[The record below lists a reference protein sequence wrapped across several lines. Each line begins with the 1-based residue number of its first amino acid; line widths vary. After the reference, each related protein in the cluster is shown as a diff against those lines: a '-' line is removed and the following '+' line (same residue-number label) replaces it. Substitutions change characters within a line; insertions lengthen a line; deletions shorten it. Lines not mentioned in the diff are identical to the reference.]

1 MTKQTVKA
9 HSDTQPKH
17 ACQAFLLINTN
28 QSPLK
33 LKSEIE
39 SQWAEIAKQDVCCL
53 LSAALYSPQSVAMY
67 VTASSRQQI
76 EKTVEALRGVAGGA
90 QIEIRLCKQ
99 DQNVSGLAAFDTSA
113 NLWGLISI
121 TLTSEAQTREIEVLS
136 AVRSVSGLQLARA
149 CYGQS
154 DILGLINTSTLE
166 DLQDIVVRQ
175 IRGLQDVATTSTNL
189 VYELE

>member
-1 MTKQTVKA
+1 MTKQTA
-9 HSDTQPKH
+9 QAQSAPQPEH

-28 QSPLK
+28 QSPLT

-39 SQWAEIAKQDVCCL
+39 SRWTEIANQDVCCL
-53 LSAALYSPQSVAMY
+53 WSAALYSPQSVGMY
-67 VTASSRQQI
+67 VSAPSRQQI
-76 EKTVEALRGVAGGA
+76 EKTVEALRNVTGGA

-99 DQNVSGLAAFDTSA
+99 DQNISGPTALDTSS

-121 TLTSEAQTREIEVLS
+121 TLTSEAQTKEIEVLS
-136 AVRSVSGLQLARA
+136 AIRGMSGLQLARA

-154 DILGLINTSTLE
+154 DILALINTGTLE

-175 IRGLQDVATTSTNL
+175 IRGLPAVATTSTNL
-189 VYELE
+189 VFEL